1 MSMETAAQVLL
12 IIVSAVLA
20 GFLLLLSITLVF
32 FIKFL
37 RKADDV
43 ANSVGSAAVAFK
55 RSAAALP
62 LIKLVTNII
71 ARNRRR
77 KG

>member
-1 MSMETAAQVLL
+1 METAAQVLL
-12 IIVSAVLA
+12 IIVSIVLA
-20 GFLLLLSITLVF
+20 VFLLLLSITLVF

-43 ANSVGSAAVAFK
+43 ANSVESAATAFR
-55 RSAAALP
+55 RSAAAMP
-62 LIKLVTNII
+62 WVRLVTNII
-71 ARNRRR
+71 TRTRGR

>member
-1 MSMETAAQVLL
+1 MMETAANVLL
-12 IIVSAVLA
+12 IIVSAILA
-20 GFLLLLSITLVF
+20 VFLLLLSITLIF

-43 ANSVGSAAVAFK
+43 ANSVE
-55 RSAAALP
+55 SAAAAFRRSATAMP
-62 LIKLVTNII
+62 WIKLITNVI
-71 ARNRRR
+71 ARTRGR

>member
-1 MSMETAAQVLL
+1 METAAYILL
-12 IIVSAVLA
+12 IIVSAILA
-20 GFLLLLSITLVF
+20 VFLLLLSLTLIF

-43 ANSVGSAAVAFK
+43 ANSVGSAATAFK
-55 RSAAALP
+55 RSAAVLP
-62 LIKLVTNII
+62 FVKLLTNII
-71 ARNRRR
+71 TRSRGR